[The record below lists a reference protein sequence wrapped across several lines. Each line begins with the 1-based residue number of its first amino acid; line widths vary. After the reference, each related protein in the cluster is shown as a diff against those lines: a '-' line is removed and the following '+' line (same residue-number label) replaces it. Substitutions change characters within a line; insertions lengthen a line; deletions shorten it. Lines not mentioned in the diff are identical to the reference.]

1 MIGSFQRIG
10 KSCIFSGKITIL
22 RTLRRNDKGR
32 KIMFGLGK
40 KNREVI
46 GAPIQGNVVE
56 LSQVKDPTFGQ
67 EILGKGVAIIPS
79 VGRVVAPCDGHIEMV
94 FDTKHAISM
103 KSESGIEI
111 LIHVG
116 IDTVTLKG
124 EHFKS
129 HVETGQ
135 EVKKGTLLLE
145 FDIGGIKKA
154 GLEVISP
161 IVICNTPNYKK
172 IIAHAGK
179 KVSELD
185 EVLTLM
191 K

>member
-1 MIGSFQRIG
+1 MF
-10 KSCIFSGKITIL
+10 FGKITIL
-22 RTLRRNDKGR
+22 RILRRNNKGR

-46 GAPIQGNVVE
+46 GAPIQGDAVE
-56 LSQVKDPTFGQ
+56 LSEVKDPTFGQ

-79 VGRVVAPCDGHIEMV
+79 VGRVVAPYDGYIEMV

-103 KSESGIEI
+103 KTESEIEI

-129 HVETGQ
+129 HVEAGQ

-145 FDIGGIKKA
+145 FDINGIRQA

-161 IVICNTPNYKK
+161 MIICNTPNYKK
-172 IIAHAGK
+172 VIAHAGK